1 MENNTIVSKWLNMV
15 LECDRLAKEERK
27 CLSKDR
33 RMNWKSE
40 GNKMPKHGRE
50 TMEKAFIEVA
60 KERDS
65 DNNCEEYLQHEHG
78 EQWELIDDEASFF

>member
-1 MENNTIVSKWLNMV
+1 MS
-15 LECDRLAKEERK
+15 
-27 CLSKDR
+27 
-33 RMNWKSE
+33 
-40 GNKMPKHGRE
+40 KHGRE
-50 TMEKAFIEVA
+50 TMEKAFIEDA